1 MMRFLF
7 PPVGHIINV
16 WSEVYF
22 LGLTWRGVGTN
33 LFQDWDGKF
42 SLATSFKEADHEL
55 CLWTLPIPNHCQT
68 LTVAQHKYIASLIDL
83 LIWILKK
90 SKCPI
95 SKSLIIVF
103 FSLLWL
109 CTFGEFALCYTDILY
124 ANYTNRIWLI
134 WYIYM
139 IVWMVQSQ
147 AWGCDWVWTF
157 HVTNLFKIL
166 WVLGCSLLV
175 HKFTPVFQH
184 IISKLLNKRVSGM
197 YPCMIINM
205 CITTFGC
212 SVVTPIA
219 LSVCSTIWDPAT

>member
-103 FSLLWL
+103 FFHSCDCVLSVNLPCATLTYYMQIIPIEYGWFD
-109 CTFGEFALCYTDILY
+109 TY
-124 ANYTNRIWLI
+124 IWLSEWSSLRPGGVI
-134 WYIYM
+134 GFGHSMLLIYSKSYEFWDARFWCTSLHPYFS
-139 IVWMVQSQ
+139 ILSASSLIRGYQECIH
-147 AWGCDWVWTF
+147 AW
-157 HVTNLFKIL
+157 L
-166 WVLGCSLLV
+166 
-175 HKFTPVFQH
+175 
-184 IISKLLNKRVSGM
+184 
-197 YPCMIINM
+197 
-205 CITTFGC
+205 
-212 SVVTPIA
+212 
-219 LSVCSTIWDPAT
+219 